1 MWNQPSNTVPIGYT
15 ILITDPLGAAIP
27 AQPGFPLSGTYYPQ
41 GTGLVWTNL
50 PWLDGPDGSGHFI
63 RSGWMVAPGI
73 NAGSQYS
80 VTPVARP
87 TQGSFAGLTIDGG
100 TKAIIWTGDS
110 TADQDGWVLVDD
122 AATVD
127 WQLGTPNLRPQ
138 ADTITGA
145 ISWGTVRHFDVAV
158 PAGTANDDVRSLL
171 TGFTQ
176 DTQLIRCEIRD
187 SQANGSVY
195 EFNIMISQGVQPLLS
210 PIAAIANN
218 PVLKEINI
226 KRVGSNIY
234 LLAKF
239 KTQASSHTLHI
250 TLTSNDQ
257 HLDTIHPH
265 WAGYTMP
272 SNPSINAEKNYP
284 DTEELVAELTAASA
298 SADIQVPQWFTR
310 SSIVKNVNQTAFSL
324 GVKPK
329 RYLRAKFMAQGGGD
343 TPSTWPQVIAQLNG
357 SWISWQLHNR
367 SDVLITET
375 VSQRGPISEIKNS
388 MAVDNS
394 GLYTSEPI
402 KTTSYPATVEV
413 EIHFFNEHTLIETS
427 SRYLQLD
434 NIWAEYFVRVIYN
447 ESWKD
452 QLNFIG
458 YKNGNKTFSF
468 IEAYIQWE

>member
-1 MWNQPSNTVPIGYT
+1 M
-15 ILITDPLGAAIP
+15 
-27 AQPGFPLSGTYYPQ
+27 
-41 GTGLVWTNL
+41 
-50 PWLDGPDGSGHFI
+50 
-63 RSGWMVAPGI
+63 
-73 NAGSQYS
+73 
-80 VTPVARP
+80 
-87 TQGSFAGLTIDGG
+87 QGSFAGLTVDGG

-110 TADQDGWVLVDD
+110 TADQNGWVLVDD

-158 PAGTANDDVRSLL
+158 PAGVNDDQIRTIL

-210 PIAAIANN
+210 PIGAIANN

-226 KRVGSNIY
+226 LRNAGGTY
-234 LLAKF
+234 LVVKLK
-239 KTQASSHTLHI
+239 QAARNHTLHV

-257 HLDTIHPH
+257 HLDTIRLD
-265 WAGYTMP
+265 WQATSMP
-272 SNPSINAEKNYP
+272 STPSINAEKNYP

-310 SSIVKNVNQTAFSL
+310 SSIVKNVGQTAFSL

-329 RYLRAKFMAQGGGD
+329 RYLKAKFIAQGGGD
-343 TPSTWPQVIAQLNG
+343 TPNTWPQVIAQLNG
-357 SWISWQLHNR
+357 GWISWQLHNR
-367 SDVLITET
+367 GDVLITET
-375 VSQRGPISEIKNS
+375 VSQRGPISEIKND
-388 MAVDNS
+388 MARDNS
-394 GLYTSEPI
+394 GLFTSEPI
-402 KTTSYPATVEV
+402 KTTSHPATVEV
-413 EIHFFNEHTLIETS
+413 EIYFFNEHTLIETS

-458 YKNGNKTFSF
+458 YKNGSKTFSF